1 VPHVNGNLVVDA
13 MKTTRRTEIVFE
25 RDRTIVYAGRSP
37 QRTAWCEACRAEV
50 QMITVFEAAK
60 LAAVSTH
67 TIHSI
72 VSGGQVHG
80 WTTAEG
86 ILLVCL
92 NSLST

>member
-1 VPHVNGNLVVDA
+1 MPRVHGNLDVEA
-13 MKTTRRTEIVFE
+13 MKTIRRTEIVFE
-25 RDRTIVYAGRSP
+25 RDRTIVYAGRYP

-60 LAAVSTH
+60 LAAVSTD
-67 TIHSI
+67 TIHS
-72 VSGGQVHG
+72 VVNEGQVHG
-80 WTTAEG
+80 WPTAEG

>member
-1 VPHVNGNLVVDA
+1 
-13 MKTTRRTEIVFE
+13 MKTIRRTEIVFE
-25 RDRTIVYAGRSP
+25 RDRTIVYASRYP
-37 QRTAWCEACRAEV
+37 QRTAWCDQCGAEV

-60 LAAVSTH
+60 LTAVSTY

-72 VSGGQVHG
+72 VNDGQIHG

>member
-1 VPHVNGNLVVDA
+1 

-25 RDRTIVYAGRSP
+25 RDRTIVYAGRYP
-37 QRTAWCEACRAEV
+37 QRRGWCEACRAGV

-60 LAAVSTH
+60 LAAVSTY

-72 VSGGQVHG
+72 VDDGQVHR

-86 ILLVCL
+86 ILVVCL
-92 NSLST
+92 NSLSL

>member
-1 VPHVNGNLVVDA
+1 MPRVNRNLDVDA

-25 RDRTIVYAGRSP
+25 RDRTIVYAGRYP

-50 QMITVFEAAK
+50 QMITLFEAAK
-60 LAAVSTH
+60 LATVSTQ

-72 VSGGQVHG
+72 VSDGQVHG

>member
-1 VPHVNGNLVVDA
+1 

-25 RDRTIVYAGRSP
+25 RDRTIVYAGRYP
-37 QRTAWCEACRAEV
+37 QRTAWCEECRAEV
-50 QMITVFEAAK
+50 QMVTVFEAAK
-60 LAAVSTH
+60 LAALSTY
-67 TIHSI
+67 TIRSI
-72 VSGGQVHG
+72 VNDGPLHG